1 MIGPKPEREQRNTR
15 LTHRPPSI
23 GFNRKVRWCDGNGQ
37 TAAESVGGGQTVG
50 PPAQG
55 LHTAMVIMAT
65 GEQWLAKLAKL
76 RVDRASGDPA
86 PHKPLL
92 LLTVLEVAE
101 EGVLPRSMLPLSPE
115 LAFRFFVYWS
125 AVARRRTQKPDVRL
139 PFHYLQ
145 SDGLWTALSE
155 DGKRSPHCRQT
166 RFAEMTSDFVACTN
180 DPSWRDK
187 ARRILVASYFRPSEQ
202 LALFEL
208 MGMPIP
214 DSSEMAAELAAATR
228 ADAENQ
234 GREARF
240 RLTIVPA
247 YNYSCALTGYRLTT
261 ITASSIVDA
270 AHIHQFSDSRNN
282 DPTNGIA
289 LSKNAHWLFDQG
301 LWSLTDEY
309 RVIVAVGRFVEEC
322 PDQKGLIRYHGEQVR
337 LPSDR
342 SLWPNPVHLF
352 WHRSKKLQRW

>member
-1 MIGPKPEREQRNTR
+1 
-15 LTHRPPSI
+15 
-23 GFNRKVRWCDGNGQ
+23 
-37 TAAESVGGGQTVG
+37 
-50 PPAQG
+50 
-55 LHTAMVIMAT
+55 
-65 GEQWLAKLAKL
+65 
-76 RVDRASGDPA
+76 
-86 PHKPLL
+86 
-92 LLTVLEVAE
+92 
-101 EGVLPRSMLPLSPE
+101 
-115 LAFRFFVYWS
+115 
-125 AVARRRTQKPDVRL
+125 
-139 PFHYLQ
+139 
-145 SDGLWTALSE
+145 
-155 DGKRSPHCRQT
+155 
-166 RFAEMTSDFVACTN
+166 MTSDFVACTN